1 MNPITRMMKRYIK
14 TPLKYALP
22 LLFIG
27 ALVLVSISGCVSMP
41 TPTVSPT
48 ATSSAT
54 ATAKATATCSTT
66 AVFDP
71 LMTKIANALKPQ
83 YGNAVENRPNNG
95 SNVGGGEVFVS
106 FQNGSTITTVEIR
119 NEGSTENASRT
130 FSVLSTP
137 TAGVD
142 VKDPSKVT
150 HFGETAVTTALG
162 HPPTTVNDVYLRG
175 VGDQYQGVDNEYIQ
189 YDQIFIQTL
198 TTPAET

>member
-1 MNPITRMMKRYIK
+1 M
-14 TPLKYALP
+14 
-22 LLFIG
+22 
-27 ALVLVSISGCVSMP
+27 
-41 TPTVSPT
+41 
-48 ATSSAT
+48 
-54 ATAKATATCSTT
+54 
-66 AVFDP
+66 
-71 LMTKIANALKPQ
+71 
-83 YGNAVENRPNNG
+83 
-95 SNVGGGEVFVS
+95 
-106 FQNGSTITTVEIR
+106 TTVEIR
-119 NEGSTENASRT
+119 NEGSTENASGT

-150 HFGETAVTTALG
+150 HFGEAAVTAALG